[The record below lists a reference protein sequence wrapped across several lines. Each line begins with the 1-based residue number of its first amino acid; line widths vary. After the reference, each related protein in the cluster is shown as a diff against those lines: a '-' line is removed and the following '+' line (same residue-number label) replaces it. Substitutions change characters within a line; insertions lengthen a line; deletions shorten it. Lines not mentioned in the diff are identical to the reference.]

1 MLLLCIYYFKN
12 MVELLAKPADV
23 SAYICRIKIFSLS
36 LFHKFLLNHIFDT
49 MENKLRSEKQ
59 TVTVYNTVYERKG
72 AGLTSLDGWVETHV
86 RSDKHQADIEKMR
99 ELRKK
104 GQDEHADAIKR
115 KLPAVVPAGD
125 CMEGRTVDLLRSRS
139 GFAMFDGDHWPVERL
154 EELKRKV
161 MDACPWVH
169 SAHITSSGEGL
180 RFFVRMGVVVLP
192 KFEHA
197 YTLVA
202 RRLAEVTGLP
212 LDMQCKNLCRMS
224 FASFDPR
231 ALVRS
236 GEEEIP
242 VFPYPEGFNP
252 FVEEEVPAAQE
263 EADADAAAAEVCR
276 WQFDA
281 EELFDRFLQYNPYLK
296 GERNHF
302 FIRLGQRAYK
312 KNFTSPAVDELIKIA
327 VERLADKEISLSF
340 ISSRITWGYTHATRK
355 PSAFI
360 QQEEEAFVS
369 KSHLSHIETKKSGN
383 SALYADYEEDEAEIL
398 ARKCPLLPNDVYR
411 ALPALIERGLEVA
424 QTLRERDVLLLSM
437 LANLSGCV
445 PCTSMLYA
453 RRRFSPH
460 LFLMVVAPAGAGK
473 GVMAFAGRLPEMIQ
487 QEMDRTYTTE
497 RKAHERQIS
506 MWESEKARAQRQKRN
521 ANYDIEPGEPPVHR
535 CLMVP
540 ATVSRSQ
547 LLHHLD
553 VMQEE
558 GVIVN
563 ATEIDELSNSL
574 ASEVGRHAP
583 ELRKI
588 AMHEPVGQSYKVDRD
603 PIWVKRPR
611 MALCISGTPNQV
623 STFIPTLEDGMW
635 SRFLIEAFGENV
647 EWESASPDEEMT
659 DAAEVFDRL
668 AADVCAMFKFL
679 MAHPTEVKLTRSQWQ
694 QHDRYFKK
702 MLQRVRTE
710 NEENVQAI
718 VFRHGLHAVRI
729 AQTLTALRKYEAGFT
744 MKECICTD
752 DDFHTAMA
760 ITDTLLQHSLVLS
773 TILPGT
779 AKSRR
784 TMRDFFR
791 VRAVLDTLPETF
803 AAPDFVERLMARG
816 ISRSSAYRKLE
827 TAVKNGM
834 VQRNGRVYRRVS

>member
-224 FASFDPR
+224 FASFDPL

-236 GEEEIP
+236 GKEEIP

-635 SRFLIEAFGENV
+635 SRFLIEAFGENA

>member
-1 MLLLCIYYFKN
+1 M
-12 MVELLAKPADV
+12 
-23 SAYICRIKIFSLS
+23 
-36 LFHKFLLNHIFDT
+36 FHKFLLNHIFDT

>member
-12 MVELLAKPADV
+12 MVELLTKPADV

>member
-1 MLLLCIYYFKN
+1 M
-12 MVELLAKPADV
+12 
-23 SAYICRIKIFSLS
+23 
-36 LFHKFLLNHIFDT
+36 FHKFLLNHIFDT

-635 SRFLIEAFGENV
+635 SRFLIEAFGENA

-773 TILPGT
+773 TILPST

>member
-411 ALPALIERGLEVA
+411 ALPTLIERGLEVA

-635 SRFLIEAFGENV
+635 SRFLIEAFGENA

>member
-411 ALPALIERGLEVA
+411 ALPALIKRGLEVA

-635 SRFLIEAFGENV
+635 SRFLIEAFGENA

>member
-1 MLLLCIYYFKN
+1 MC
-12 MVELLAKPADV
+12 ELLAKPADV

-36 LFHKFLLNHIFDT
+36 LFHKFLWNHIFDT

-72 AGLTSLDGWVETHV
+72 AGLTTLDGWVETHV

-192 KFEHA
+192 KFEQA

-202 RRLAEVTGLP
+202 QRLAEVTGLP

-437 LANLSGCV
+437 LTNLSGCV

-635 SRFLIEAFGENV
+635 SRFLIEAFGENA

-668 AADVCAMFKFL
+668 AVDVCAMFKFL

-744 MKECICTD
+744 MRECICTD

>member
-635 SRFLIEAFGENV
+635 SRFLIEAFGENA

-827 TAVKNGM
+827 TAMKNGM

>member
-1 MLLLCIYYFKN
+1 
-12 MVELLAKPADV
+12 
-23 SAYICRIKIFSLS
+23 
-36 LFHKFLLNHIFDT
+36 

-72 AGLTSLDGWVETHV
+72 AGLTTLDGWVETHV

-202 RRLAEVTGLP
+202 QRLAEVTGLP

-252 FVEEEVPAAQE
+252 FVEEEVPAVQE
-263 EADADAAAAEVCR
+263 ETDADAAAAEVCR

-445 PCTSMLYA
+445 PRTSMLYA

-635 SRFLIEAFGENV
+635 SRFLIEAFGENA

-668 AADVCAMFKFL
+668 AVDVCAMFKFL

>member
-635 SRFLIEAFGENV
+635 SRFLIEAFGENA

-803 AAPDFVERLMARG
+803 TAPDFVERLMARG

>member
-588 AMHEPVGQSYKVDRD
+588 AMHEAVGQSYKVDRD

-635 SRFLIEAFGENV
+635 SRFLIEAFGENA

>member
-12 MVELLAKPADV
+12 MVELLTKPADV

-161 MDACPWVH
+161 MDTCPWVH

-635 SRFLIEAFGENV
+635 SRFLIEAFGENA

>member
-1 MLLLCIYYFKN
+1 M
-12 MVELLAKPADV
+12 
-23 SAYICRIKIFSLS
+23 
-36 LFHKFLLNHIFDT
+36 FHKFLLNHIFDT

-702 MLQRVRTE
+702 MLQRVHTE

>member
-12 MVELLAKPADV
+12 MVELLAKPTDV

-635 SRFLIEAFGENV
+635 SRFLIEAFGENA

>member
-635 SRFLIEAFGENV
+635 SRFLIEAFGENA

>member
-635 SRFLIEAFGENV
+635 SRFLIEAFGENA

-773 TILPGT
+773 TILPST

>member
-231 ALVRS
+231 ALVRN

-263 EADADAAAAEVCR
+263 EADADAVAAEVCR

-411 ALPALIERGLEVA
+411 ALPTLIERGLEVA

-635 SRFLIEAFGENV
+635 SRFLIEAFGENA

>member
-12 MVELLAKPADV
+12 MVELLAKPTDV

-252 FVEEEVPAAQE
+252 FVEEEMPAAQE

-635 SRFLIEAFGENV
+635 SRFLIEAFGENA

>member
-1 MLLLCIYYFKN
+1 M
-12 MVELLAKPADV
+12 
-23 SAYICRIKIFSLS
+23 
-36 LFHKFLLNHIFDT
+36 FHKFLLNHIFDT

-312 KNFTSPAVDELIKIA
+312 KNFTSPAVDGLIKIA

-635 SRFLIEAFGENV
+635 SRFLIEAFGENA

>member
-252 FVEEEVPAAQE
+252 FVEEEMPAAQE

-635 SRFLIEAFGENV
+635 SRFLIEAFGENA

>member
-635 SRFLIEAFGENV
+635 SRFLIEAFGENA

-702 MLQRVRTE
+702 MLQRVHTE

>member
-327 VERLADKEISLSF
+327 VERLADKEISLYF

>member
-252 FVEEEVPAAQE
+252 FVEEEVPVAQE

-635 SRFLIEAFGENV
+635 SRFLIEAFGENA

>member
-1 MLLLCIYYFKN
+1 M
-12 MVELLAKPADV
+12 
-23 SAYICRIKIFSLS
+23 
-36 LFHKFLLNHIFDT
+36 FHKFLLNHIFDT

-635 SRFLIEAFGENV
+635 SRFLIEAFGENA

>member
-1 MLLLCIYYFKN
+1 M
-12 MVELLAKPADV
+12 
-23 SAYICRIKIFSLS
+23 
-36 LFHKFLLNHIFDT
+36 FHKFLLNHIFDT

-588 AMHEPVGQSYKVDRD
+588 AMHEAVGQSYKVDRD

-635 SRFLIEAFGENV
+635 SRFLIEAFGENA

>member
-1 MLLLCIYYFKN
+1 MC
-12 MVELLAKPADV
+12 ELLAKPADV

-36 LFHKFLLNHIFDT
+36 LFHKFLWNHIFDT

-72 AGLTSLDGWVETHV
+72 AGLTTLDGWVETHV
-86 RSDKHQADIEKMR
+86 RSNKHQADIEKMR

-104 GQDEHADAIKR
+104 GQDEQADAIKR

-154 EELKRKV
+154 EEIKRTV
-161 MDACPWVH
+161 MDTCPWVH

-202 RRLAEVTGLP
+202 QRLAEVTGLP

-252 FVEEEVPAAQE
+252 FVEEEMPAAQE

-635 SRFLIEAFGENV
+635 SRFLIEAFGENA

-668 AADVCAMFKFL
+668 AVDVCAMFKFL

-803 AAPDFVERLMARG
+803 AASDFVERLMARG

>member
-202 RRLAEVTGLP
+202 QRLAEVTGLP

-635 SRFLIEAFGENV
+635 SRFLIEAFGENA

-834 VQRNGRVYRRVS
+834 VQRNGRVYRRVP

>member
-312 KNFTSPAVDELIKIA
+312 KNFTSPAVDGLIKIA

-635 SRFLIEAFGENV
+635 SRFLIEAFGENA

>member
-1 MLLLCIYYFKN
+1 M
-12 MVELLAKPADV
+12 
-23 SAYICRIKIFSLS
+23 
-36 LFHKFLLNHIFDT
+36 FHKFLLNHIFDT

-202 RRLAEVTGLP
+202 QRLAEVTGLP

-635 SRFLIEAFGENV
+635 SRFLIEAFGENA

-834 VQRNGRVYRRVS
+834 VQRNGRVYRRVP

>member
-635 SRFLIEAFGENV
+635 SRFLIEAFGENA

-668 AADVCAMFKFL
+668 AVDVCAMFKFL